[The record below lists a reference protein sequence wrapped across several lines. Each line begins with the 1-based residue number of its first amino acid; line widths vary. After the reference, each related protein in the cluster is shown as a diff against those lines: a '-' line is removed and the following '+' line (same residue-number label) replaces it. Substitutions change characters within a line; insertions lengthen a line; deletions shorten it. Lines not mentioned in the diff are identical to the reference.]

1 MGLNA
6 GISLEKINLV
16 ADNVITFERN
26 CVTGILT
33 VLGAPGGAA
42 MVATIPA
49 DIIRYRR

>member
-6 GISLEKINLV
+6 GISLEEINLV

-26 CVTGILT
+26 CVTGIST

-49 DIIRYRR
+49 DIIRYYG